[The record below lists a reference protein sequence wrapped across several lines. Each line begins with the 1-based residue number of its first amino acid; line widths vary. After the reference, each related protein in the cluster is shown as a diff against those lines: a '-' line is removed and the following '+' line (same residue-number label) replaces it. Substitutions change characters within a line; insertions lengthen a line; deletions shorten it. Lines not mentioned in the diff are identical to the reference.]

1 MSSAKKINLPSD
13 RNLSS
18 YFAYLRTEFASQTT
32 YLATSRL
39 SLAIALIAGV
49 TKQHSIFIYAIL
61 TSVLSYIQYILVSN
75 LLKDIMKK
83 DITKDSV
90 ERVFQVNEYN
100 RFIFSLYSILGIFV
114 ILYEYYLF
122 KKK

>member
-1 MSSAKKINLPSD
+1 MSSKLPD
-13 RNLSS
+13 KHLDS
-18 YFAYLRTEFASQTT
+18 YFAYLRTEFVSQST
-32 YLATSRL
+32 YLAGSRL

-61 TSVLSYIQYILVSN
+61 TSILSYIQYILVSN

-83 DITKDSV
+83 DITKESV

>member
-1 MSSAKKINLPSD
+1 MSSSKKTNLHSD

-18 YFAYLRTEFASQTT
+18 YFAYLTTEFASQNT

-49 TKQHSIFIYAIL
+49 TKQQSVFIYAIL
-61 TSVLSYIQYILVSN
+61 TSVLSYIQYIMVSN
-75 LLKDIMKK
+75 LLKDIMKN
-83 DITKDSV
+83 DINKESV

-100 RFIFSLYSILGIFV
+100 RIIFSLYSILGISV

>member
-1 MSSAKKINLPSD
+1 MSSSKKTNLPSD
-13 RNLSS
+13 RNLNS
-18 YFAYLRTEFASQTT
+18 YFAYLRTEFASQNT

-49 TKQHSIFIYAIL
+49 TKQQSIFFYAIL
-61 TSVLSYIQYILVSN
+61 TSILSYVQYILVSN

-83 DITKDSV
+83 SVTKNSV
-90 ERVFQVNEYN
+90 ERVFQVNLYN
-100 RFIFSLYSILGIFV
+100 RFIFSIYSILGIFV
-114 ILYEYYLF
+114 ILYEYYSF

>member
-1 MSSAKKINLPSD
+1 MSSSKKTNLPSD
-13 RNLSS
+13 RNLIS
-18 YFAYLRTEFASQTT
+18 YFSYLRTEFASQNT

-49 TKQHSIFIYAIL
+49 TKQYSIFIYAIL
-61 TSVLSYIQYILVSN
+61 TSVLSYVQYILVSN
-75 LLKDIMKK
+75 LLKDIMENE
-83 DITKDSV
+83 ITKGSV
-90 ERVFQVNEYN
+90 ERVFKVNEYN

-122 KKK
+122 KK

>member
-1 MSSAKKINLPSD
+1 MSSSKKTNLPSD
-13 RNLSS
+13 RNLNS
-18 YFAYLRTEFASQTT
+18 YFAYLRTEFASQNT

-49 TKQHSIFIYAIL
+49 TKQYSIFIYAIL
-61 TSVLSYIQYILVSN
+61 TSVLSYVQYILVSN

-83 DITKDSV
+83 DISKESV
-90 ERVFQVNEYN
+90 ERVFKVNEYN

>member
-1 MSSAKKINLPSD
+1 MSSSKKTNLPSD
-13 RNLSS
+13 RNLNS
-18 YFAYLRTEFASQTT
+18 YFAYLRTEFASQNT

-49 TKQHSIFIYAIL
+49 TKQYSIFIYAIL
-61 TSVLSYIQYILVSN
+61 TSVLLMFNTFWYRIFKRYYE
-75 LLKDIMKK
+75 KDISKE
-83 DITKDSV
+83 SV
-90 ERVFQVNEYN
+90 ERVFKVNEYN

-122 KKK
+122 KKNN